1 MALPFYL
8 PKVRHVD
15 RGWPPLRAR
24 GTEWAEVVGR
34 RIRKLREAR
43 GWTLYQ
49 LSDQVIRPD
58 GVHYSVSTLS
68 RLERGS
74 AASPFYVYLH
84 IARALDVEPGC
95 LLGEDAALLEATEGE
110 LTLLRT
116 LRMMGMTPPEV
127 LALIVQ
133 ARSTAMRSSSPS
145 M

>member
-34 RIRKLREAR
+34 RIRN
-43 GWTLYQ
+43 
-49 LSDQVIRPD
+49 
-58 GVHYSVSTLS
+58 
-68 RLERGS
+68 
-74 AASPFYVYLH
+74 
-84 IARALDVEPGC
+84 VEPGC